1 MNRKIKKGGKKFLC
15 YVKSDQITWRNSN
28 LCTMAELLK
37 VSINAVIFME
47 YVTVV

>member
-1 MNRKIKKGGKKFLC
+1 MPRKIRSNYMEKFKFV
-15 YVKSDQITWRNSN
+15 YNGRT
-28 LCTMAELLK
+28 LK

>member
-1 MNRKIKKGGKKFLC
+1 MPRKT
-15 YVKSDQITWRNSN
+15 DQITWRNSN